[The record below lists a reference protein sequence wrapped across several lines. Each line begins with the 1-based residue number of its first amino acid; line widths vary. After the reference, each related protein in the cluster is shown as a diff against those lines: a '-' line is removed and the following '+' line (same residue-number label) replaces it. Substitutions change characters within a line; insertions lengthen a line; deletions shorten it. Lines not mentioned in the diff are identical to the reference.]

1 MRILKKV
8 NNNIG
13 LALNKKNENIFVVGK
28 GLGFRKTPYDIDE
41 NDPIIEKIFVAP
53 KNFQLYDML
62 DNIPSEIICL
72 GESIIEAGKCILN
85 KPVNDSMLLPLCD
98 HLTYAIE
105 RSRNQVM
112 IKNPLK
118 WEIKRMYPK
127 EMKVGLKA
135 LDMIKEEFNVDLP
148 DVEATFI
155 ALHFVNGQLNDCDIS
170 DTVRVT
176 EIASDILSIVKH
188 HYHLDLD
195 EESLNLERFIIHLQ
209 YLLMRLHNGAAL
221 EGKNENIYQLLKA
234 TQTKEV
240 ECVEKINKFLNQNYQ
255 WNCSDEE
262 KFYLILHLQ
271 RLTSRID

>member
-1 MRILKKV
+1 
-8 NNNIG
+8 
-13 LALNKKNENIFVVGK
+13 
-28 GLGFRKTPYDIDE
+28 
-41 NDPIIEKIFVAP
+41 
-53 KNFQLYDML
+53 
-62 DNIPSEIICL
+62 
-72 GESIIEAGKCILN
+72 
-85 KPVNDSMLLPLCD
+85 
-98 HLTYAIE
+98 
-105 RSRNQVM
+105 
-112 IKNPLK
+112 
-118 WEIKRMYPK
+118 MYPK